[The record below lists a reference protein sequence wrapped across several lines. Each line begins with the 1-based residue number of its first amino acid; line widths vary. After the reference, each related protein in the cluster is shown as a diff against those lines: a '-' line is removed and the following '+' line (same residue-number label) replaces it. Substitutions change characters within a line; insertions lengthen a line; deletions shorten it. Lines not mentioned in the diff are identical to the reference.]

1 MALDPNVILGGSQ
14 QAPANPLQ
22 MAGQVAT
29 TQNALLQA
37 QQNRLTLQA
46 TQLELAAKRAQ
57 GAAYAANTAPDGT
70 VNLAAVRNALAANPD
85 AAYGLPEATTTS
97 QAQQGQQIGNQ
108 QQTFNLQQ
116 HRAAAVTGLLAPLA
130 ANPNATPADV
140 ARAAG
145 GAISMGLSDPQTA
158 VAMAQNLISS
168 PKGISKAANDLLTA
182 SQTPEG
188 QESQVYGTQGTQSNG
203 QRILSGR
210 YLPMSQGGG
219 FQANSQTPLGI
230 SPESLASQVQIAGPD
245 GTPKSVSLGDWLAA
259 QGHTALTNPGMPAP
273 VSQPAPAAPGGQ
285 MPPGAVKYPWNANGA
300 PPAPASGASNAYVDP
315 GDVPTGSAAA
325 PATAPTAPTGIALPT
340 GLAPGQAAAMAA
352 PAAAGGEDA
361 VNLIRSAADR
371 PNRLALLDNMAGD
384 LTKFNSGSGPSG
396 MGRTLAAHI
405 NQTIGTSID
414 AEGVNAAQSFD
425 KIAAQI
431 ANAQTGA
438 LGAGTDA
445 KLMSAVHANP
455 NSGLTNET
463 NMTMIH
469 QLQGNEDAINA
480 KANAWR
486 AANLPPG
493 AYQGWSQSF
502 NQAFDPRAF
511 QMLRMT
517 PAERQTAQQEM
528 AKAGTLDTFKQNVNR
543 MAQMGLLPVPGQAGG
558 Q

>member
-1 MALDPNVILGGSQ
+1 MALDPSVILGGVQ
-14 QAPANPLQ
+14 QQPANPLQ
-22 MAGQVAT
+22 MAGQVAS

-46 TQLELAAKRAQ
+46 AQLELAAKRAQ

-70 VNLAAVRNALAANPD
+70 VNLAGVRNALAANPD
-85 AAYGLPEATTTS
+85 AAYGLPDAVGTS
-97 QAQQGQQIGNQ
+97 QVQQGQQIGNA

-116 HRAAAVTGLLAPLA
+116 HRAMAVTAFLAPLA
-130 ANPNATPADV
+130 ANKNAQPADV
-140 ARAAG
+140 ARAVG
-145 GAISMGLSDPQTA
+145 GAVALGLADPQTA
-158 VAMAQNLISS
+158 IAAGQNLINS
-168 PKGISKAANDLLTA
+168 PKGIAGAANDLLTA

-188 QESQVYGTQGTQSNG
+188 QETQVFGTPGQQVNG
-203 QRILSGR
+203 QGAFGGTFAPL
-210 YLPMSQGGG
+210 SQGGG
-219 FQANSQTPLGI
+219 FRPKSYTPFGL
-230 SPESLASQVQIAGPD
+230 SPESLGAQVEFTGSD
-245 GTPKSVSLGDWLAA
+245 GKTYKTSMADWLTQ
-259 QGHTALTNPGMPAP
+259 QGHGGIVSPGMPAP
-273 VSQPAPAAPGGQ
+273 VSQPAAGGAL
-285 MPPGAVKYPWNANGA
+285 PPGAEKYPWNANGA
-300 PPAPASGASNAYVDP
+300 PPTQAPASNAYVDP
-315 GDVPTGSAAA
+315 GDPNPSDVTGASA
-325 PATAPTAPTGIALPT
+325 PI
-340 GLAPGQAAAMAA
+340 
-352 PAAAGGEDA
+352 PAAAGGALPTSLAPGQTQSMATQQEAGAQDA
-361 VNLIRSAADR
+361 VSLIRSAADR

-384 LTKFNSGSGPSG
+384 LTRFNSGSTPSG

-405 NQTIGTSID
+405 NQTIGTNID

-438 LGAGTDA
+438 LGGGTDA

-486 AANLPPG
+486 SANLPPG

-502 NQAFDPRAF
+502 NQSFDPRVF

-528 AKAGTLDTFKQNVNR
+528 AKAGTLDAFKQNVNK
-543 MAQMGLLPVPGQAGG
+543 MAQMGLLPVPGQASAGG